1 MAGKLRHAPRD
12 RLAAYISVGG
22 QGKSGASP
30 AWSRHCDRVE
40 EFAGALARQPL
51 EATLSFR
58 EGASSLIPEARRP
71 VPGQAKTTLEERV
84 A

>member
-1 MAGKLRHAPRD
+1 
-12 RLAAYISVGG
+12 
-22 QGKSGASP
+22 
-30 AWSRHCDRVE
+30 VE
-40 EFAGALARQPL
+40 EFAGAIARQPL
-51 EATLSFR
+51 EATPSLR

>member
-1 MAGKLRHAPRD
+1 
-12 RLAAYISVGG
+12 
-22 QGKSGASP
+22 
-30 AWSRHCDRVE
+30 VE
-40 EFAGALARQPL
+40 EFAGAIASGIR